1 MLQPVFGDIGIEPRI
16 IYDRRKVQRKDQ
28 PQRQRRQRRRE
39 KEPSILSHQFQ
50 HAENIAR
57 LESSS
62 VWESALWF
70 PIARLAPDLVSTV
83 SNRELT
89 GRRPQHTMNDK
100 PSMAE
105 PVFYD
110 PERARWKRLRRLV
123 DALVAVLSALV
134 IFFVYTTL
142 RDERLPELLFSPQ
155 KRAFKALK
163 ESEKEKAR
171 ERQKKLASR
180 SHRKSKLPASEVKL
194 NQEEGI
200 RAAFYV
206 PWDAAS
212 FSSLRDYS
220 RQIDLLYPD
229 WLHVLTPDGRLQ
241 GVDDQTNTFFDV
253 VQSNRVRSVD
263 DRVMPLLKA
272 EDATM
277 EVFPMVNN
285 FDGTEWVGGITDFLN
300 DPSARAVFRQQ
311 VGVYLSSDRFRGLM
325 VDFEAFPSVG
335 QPGYVALLNELAS
348 DLHARGMKLYVS
360 VPAHNP
366 EFNYA
371 AIAGPAD
378 GVVVMNY
385 DEHYPGAASGPV
397 ASQDW
402 FVDNLKY
409 IVKAIPKEKVICAIA
424 NYGYDWVLKPKKGK
438 IPPDARDH
446 TVSAQEAWLEARD
459 SDEDVTFDDDAL
471 NPHFSYLDEHSLR
484 HDVWF
489 LDAVT
494 ALNHMRAAQTLGIQT
509 FALWRLGGEDRT
521 LWRIWDVPGEA
532 GATDKLRDVPPGQD
546 VDMEGQGEILRIED
560 RPTHGTRDFTIDA
573 GTKLIT
579 DENFQSLPEPYRV
592 ARYGYTPNKVA
603 LTFDDGPDPD
613 WTPKILDALKKEH
626 ASATFFLIGIQ
637 TDKFPGLAERIYREG
652 HAIGNHTFTHPDVSN
667 ISSTQMKVELNLT
680 ERLFASLVGVRVVLM
695 RPPYA
700 IDEEP
705 DTADQVRPL
714 EFAQD
719 LGYIT
724 VGNRIDPNDWSDKP
738 RHHTAEEISTYV
750 LAHLPP
756 CGPNDLRC
764 GNIVLLHDGGGNRAE
779 TLRALP
785 MIIDGIRARG
795 LEVAPVYELLGKT
808 RADVM
813 APLTTRELWAAR
825 LDGLGFWLFEAGI
838 VAITW
843 IFFLG
848 DLLMTGRLLFIG
860 TAAVYDRLQEKIF
873 GRPAEVASYKPKV
886 AVLIPAY
893 NEEKVV
899 ERTVR
904 AALNSNYPNLRVIVI
919 DDGSRDR
926 TLEVAR
932 RAFAREEAAGRVL
945 ILTKPN
951 SGKAEALN
959 YGIEHIGDAELFV
972 GIDADTVIASDAI
985 SRLVPH
991 FINPKVGAIA
1001 GNAKVGNRVNLW
1013 TRWQALEYIT
1023 SQNFERRA
1031 LDVLGAVSVV
1041 PGAIGAW
1048 RVSAVREAGGYQID
1062 TVAEDA
1068 DLTMALLRRG
1078 YRVEYEDMALAYTE
1092 APTSANGL
1100 MRQRFRWSFGI
1111 LQAVYKHSGVFA
1123 RKGALGFVA
1132 LPNIVIFQIL
1142 LPLVSPLIDI
1152 MFAVGAIWY
1161 FIQKHFHP
1169 DSTDPASFHKLVAFF
1184 FVFLV
1189 VDFLASA
1196 LAFAL
1201 ERRRP
1206 DDKED
1211 SWLLTQVWLQRFA
1224 YRQLFSVVLFR
1235 TLKRALE
1242 GRRFAWDK
1250 LERTAA
1256 VKYVP
1261 SENRDSVNVP

>member
-1 MLQPVFGDIGIEPRI
+1 
-16 IYDRRKVQRKDQ
+16 
-28 PQRQRRQRRRE
+28 
-39 KEPSILSHQFQ
+39 
-50 HAENIAR
+50 
-57 LESSS
+57 
-62 VWESALWF
+62 
-70 PIARLAPDLVSTV
+70 
-83 SNRELT
+83 
-89 GRRPQHTMNDK
+89 
-100 PSMAE
+100 MAE

-110 PERARWKRLRRLV
+110 PNRARWKRLRRLV
-123 DALVAVLSALV
+123 DALVAALSALI
-134 IFFVYTTL
+134 IFFVFTTL

-163 ESEKEKAR
+163 ESEKDKAR
-171 ERQKKLASR
+171 DRQKKLALR
-180 SHRKSKLPASEVKL
+180 SHRKSKLPASEVTL
-194 NQEEGI
+194 NQQEGI

-212 FSSLRDYS
+212 FSSLRDFS
-220 RQIDLLYPD
+220 HQIDLLYPD

-241 GVDDQTNTFFDV
+241 AVDDQTNKFYDV
-253 VQSNRVRSVD
+253 LQNSRVRSVD

-272 EDATM
+272 EDSSM

-285 FDGTEWVGGITDFLN
+285 FDGTEWVGAIADFLN
-300 DPSARAVFRQQ
+300 DPAARQVFRQQ
-311 VGVYLSSDRFRGLM
+311 VAAFLASDRFGGLM
-325 VDFEAFPSVG
+325 VDLEAFPAVG
-335 QPGYVALLNELAS
+335 QPGYVALLNELSS
-348 DLHARGMKLYVS
+348 DLHSRGMKLYVS
-360 VPAHNP
+360 VPAHNE

-402 FVDNLKY
+402 FVENLKFA
-409 IVKAIPKEKVICAIA
+409 VSVIPREKLICAIA

-438 IPPDARDH
+438 LPADAKDH
-446 TVSAQEAWLEARD
+446 SVSVQEAWLEARD

-471 NPHFSYLDEHSLR
+471 NPHFSYLDENSLR

-509 FALWRLGGEDRT
+509 FALWKLGGEDRT
-521 LWRIWDVPGEA
+521 LWRVWDIPGDAAAA
-532 GATDKLRDVPPGQD
+532 GKLRSVPPGQD

-560 RPTHGTRDFTIDA
+560 RPTPGTRDLTIDPK
-573 GTKLIT
+573 TKIIT

-592 ARYGYTPNKVA
+592 ARYGYSPNKVV
-603 LTFDDGPDPD
+603 LTFDDGPDPE
-613 WTPKILDALKKEH
+613 WTPKILDVLKREH
-626 ASATFFLIGIQ
+626 ATATFFLIGIQ
-637 TDKFPGLAERIYREG
+637 TDKFSGLAQRIYNEG
-652 HAIGNHTFTHPDVSN
+652 HTIGNHTFTHPDVSN
-667 ISSTQMKVELNLT
+667 ISNTYMKVELNLT
-680 ERLFASLVGVRVVLM
+680 ERLFASLVGVRAMLM

-714 EFAQD
+714 EIPQD
-719 LGYIT
+719 MGYIT

-738 RHHTAEEISTYV
+738 KRHSAEEISAYV

-756 CGPNDLRC
+756 CRVDDLRC

-779 TLRALP
+779 TVRALP
-785 MIIDGIRARG
+785 MIIEGIRAHG
-795 LEVAPVYELLGKT
+795 YEIAPVYDLVGKT

-813 APLTTRELWAAR
+813 APLPTGQRWAAR
-825 LDGLGFWLFEAGI
+825 LDRLGFWLFD
-838 VAITW
+838 VAVMSITV
-843 IFFLG
+843 IFFVG

-860 TAAVYDRLQEKIF
+860 AAAVYDRLAEKIF
-873 GRPAEVASYKPKV
+873 GRPADVASYKPKV

-893 NEEKVV
+893 NEEKVI
-899 ERTVR
+899 ERTIR
-904 AALNSNYPNLRVIVI
+904 AALNSDYQNLRVIVI

-932 RAFAREEAAGRVL
+932 AAFVREEAAGKVL
-945 ILTKPN
+945 ILTKAN
-951 SGKAEALN
+951 AGKAEALN
-959 YGIEHIGDAELFV
+959 YGIEHIEDAELFV
-972 GIDADTVIASDAI
+972 GIDADTIIAHDAI

-1048 RVSAVREAGGYQID
+1048 RVSAVREAGDYQID

-1068 DLTMALLRRG
+1068 DLTMALLRLG

-1092 APTSANGL
+1092 APTDANGL

-1111 LQAVYKHSGVFA
+1111 LQAVYKHRGVFA

-1152 MFAVGAIWY
+1152 MFAFGAIWY

-1184 FVFLV
+1184 FAFLV
-1189 VDFLASA
+1189 IDFLASA

-1206 DDKED
+1206 DDTED
-1211 SWLLTQVWLQRFA
+1211 PWLLSQVWLQRFA
-1224 YRQLFSVVLFR
+1224 YRQLFSVVLFK

-1242 GRRFAWDK
+1242 GRKFAWDK

-1261 SENRDSVNVP
+1261 SENRDQVNVP

>member
-1 MLQPVFGDIGIEPRI
+1 
-16 IYDRRKVQRKDQ
+16 
-28 PQRQRRQRRRE
+28 
-39 KEPSILSHQFQ
+39 
-50 HAENIAR
+50 
-57 LESSS
+57 
-62 VWESALWF
+62 
-70 PIARLAPDLVSTV
+70 
-83 SNRELT
+83 
-89 GRRPQHTMNDK
+89 
-100 PSMAE
+100 MAE

-110 PERARWKRLRRLV
+110 PQRARWKRLRRFV
-123 DALVAVLSALV
+123 DALVAALSAL
-134 IFFVYTTL
+134 ILFFVYTTL

-163 ESEKEKAR
+163 ENEKDKAR
-171 ERQKKLASR
+171 ERLKKLATR
-180 SHRKSKLPASEVKL
+180 SHRKSKLPASEVTL

-212 FSSLRDYS
+212 FSSLRDFS

-229 WLHVLTPDGRLQ
+229 WLHVLTGDGRLQ
-241 GVDDQTNTFFDV
+241 GVDDQTNKFFDV
-253 VQSNRVRSVD
+253 VQNNRVRSVD
-263 DRVMPLLKA
+263 DRVMPFLKT
-272 EDATM
+272 EDTAM

-300 DPSARAVFRQQ
+300 DPAARQVFRKQ
-311 VGVYLSSDRFRGLM
+311 VAMYLSSDRFRGLM
-325 VDFEAFPSVG
+325 VDFEAFPKVG
-335 QPGYVALLNELAS
+335 QPGYVALLSEIS
-348 DLHARGMKLYVS
+348 TDLHARGMKLYVS
-360 VPAHNP
+360 VPAHNE
-366 EFNYA
+366 EFDYA
-371 AIAGPAD
+371 AIAASAD

-385 DEHYPGAASGPV
+385 DQHYPGAASGPV
-397 ASQDW
+397 APQDW
-402 FVDNLKY
+402 FVDNLKFA
-409 IVKAIPKEKVICAIA
+409 VTVIPRDKLICAIA
-424 NYGYDWVLKPKKGK
+424 NYGYDWVLKPKKATL
-438 IPPDARDH
+438 PPDERDH
-446 TVSAQEAWLEARD
+446 SVSVQEAWLAARD

-471 NPHFSYLDEHSLR
+471 NPHFSYLDERSLR

-509 FALWRLGGEDRT
+509 FALWKLGGEDRA
-521 LWRIWDVPGEA
+521 LWRVWDVPGDA
-532 GATDKLRDVPPGQD
+532 GATDKLRDTPPGED

-560 RPTHGTRDFTIDA
+560 RPTHGMRDLTIDPN
-573 GTKLIT
+573 TKLIT

-592 ARYGYTPNKVA
+592 GRYGYSTSKVA

-613 WTPKILDALKKEH
+613 WTPKILDVLKREN
-626 ASATFFLIGIQ
+626 APATFFLIGIQ
-637 TDKFPGLAERIYREG
+637 TDKFSGLAKRIYNEG
-652 HAIGNHTFTHPDVSN
+652 HTIGNHTFTHPDVSN
-667 ISSTQMKVELNLT
+667 ISSTYMKVELNLT
-680 ERLFASLVGVRVVLM
+680 ERLFASLMGIRATLL

-705 DTADQVRPL
+705 DTADQVKPL

-719 LGYIT
+719 MGYIT
-724 VGNRIDPNDWSDKP
+724 VGNRIDPNDWSDKVP
-738 RHHTAEEISTYV
+738 AANGGFRRHTAEEISSYV

-756 CGPNDLRC
+756 CGANDLRC

-779 TLRALP
+779 TVRALP
-785 MIIDGIRARG
+785 AIIEGIRSRG
-795 LEVAPVYELLGKT
+795 LEVAPVYELFGKT

-813 APLTTRELWAAR
+813 APLPTGQRWAAW
-825 LDGLGFWLFEAGI
+825 LDRLGFWLFDAA
-838 VAITW
+838 VMSITW
-843 IFFLG
+843 VFFLG

-860 TAAVYDRLQEKIF
+860 ALAVYDRLQEKIF
-873 GRPAEVASYKPKV
+873 GKPAQVASYRPKV

-893 NEEKVV
+893 NEEKVIV
-899 ERTVR
+899 RTVR

-932 RAFAREEAAGRVL
+932 AAFPKEETSGKVL
-945 ILTKPN
+945 ILTRPN
-951 SGKAEALN
+951 AGKAEALN
-959 YGIEHIGDAELFV
+959 FGIEHIEDAELFV
-972 GIDADTVIASDAI
+972 GIDADTIIANDAI

-1048 RVSAVREAGGYQID
+1048 RVSAVREAGCYQID

-1092 APTSANGL
+1092 APTNANGL

-1152 MFAVGAIWY
+1152 MFAFGAIWY
-1161 FIQKHFHP
+1161 LIQKHFHP

-1189 VDFLASA
+1189 IDFLASA
-1196 LAFAL
+1196 VAFAL

-1211 SWLLTQVWLQRFA
+1211 VWLLSQVWLQRFA
-1224 YRQLFSVVLFR
+1224 YRQLFSVVLFK

-1242 GRRFAWDK
+1242 GRKFAWDK

-1256 VKYVP
+1256 VKRVA
-1261 SENRDSVNVP
+1261 SEDRDPVNVP

>member
-1 MLQPVFGDIGIEPRI
+1 
-16 IYDRRKVQRKDQ
+16 
-28 PQRQRRQRRRE
+28 
-39 KEPSILSHQFQ
+39 
-50 HAENIAR
+50 
-57 LESSS
+57 
-62 VWESALWF
+62 
-70 PIARLAPDLVSTV
+70 
-83 SNRELT
+83 
-89 GRRPQHTMNDK
+89 
-100 PSMAE
+100 MAD

-110 PERARWKRLRRLV
+110 PQRARWKRLRRFV
-123 DALVAVLSALV
+123 DALVLAITALV

-142 RDERLPELLFSPQ
+142 RDEHLPELLFSPQ

-163 ESEKEKAR
+163 ESEKQKAR
-171 ERQKKLASR
+171 DRQKKLANR

-200 RAAFYV
+200 RAAFYA

-241 GVDDQTNTFFDV
+241 AVDDQTNKFFDV
-253 VQSNRVRSVD
+253 VQNNHARSVD
-263 DRVMPLLKA
+263 DRVMPLLKT
-272 EDATM
+272 EDPAM

-285 FDGTEWVGGITDFLN
+285 FDGAEWVGGITDFLN
-300 DPSARAVFRQQ
+300 NPEARSAFRQQ
-311 VGVYLSSDRFRGLM
+311 VGTFLASDRFRGLM

-335 QPGYVALLNELAS
+335 QPGYVALLNELSS
-348 DLHARGMKLYVS
+348 DLHAHGMKLYVS

-371 AIAGPAD
+371 GIAAAAD
-378 GVVVMNY
+378 GVVIMNY
-385 DEHYPGAASGPV
+385 DEHYPGAPGGPV

-402 FVDNLKY
+402 FVDNLKFAL
-409 IVKAIPKEKVICAIA
+409 KSIPREKIICAIA
-424 NYGYDWVLKPKKGK
+424 NYGYDWVLKPKKGNL
-438 IPPDARDH
+438 PPDAKDH
-446 TVSAQEAWLEARD
+446 SVSVQEAWLEARD
-459 SDEDVTFDDDAL
+459 SDVDVSFDDDAM
-471 NPHFSYLDEHSLR
+471 NPHFSYLDERSLQ

-494 ALNHMRAAQTLGIQT
+494 ALNHMRAAQVLGIQT
-509 FALWRLGGEDRT
+509 FALWKLGGEDRT
-521 LWRIWDVPGEA
+521 IWKVWDVPGDPTSVA
-532 GATDKLRDVPPGQD
+532 KLRSVPPGQD

-560 RPTHGTRDFTIDA
+560 KPTPGVRDLTLDA
-573 GTKLIT
+573 DTKLIT
-579 DENFQSLPEPYRV
+579 DEVFQSLPEPYRV
-592 ARYGYTPNKVA
+592 GRYGYSPNKVA
-603 LTFDDGPDPD
+603 LTFDDGPDPE
-613 WTPKILDALKKEH
+613 WTPKILDVLKQEH
-626 ASATFFLIGIQ
+626 ATATFFLIGIQ
-637 TDKFPGLAERIYREG
+637 ADKFSGLTQRIYREG
-652 HAIGNHTFTHPDVSN
+652 HTIGNHTFTHPDVSN
-667 ISSTQMKVELNLT
+667 ISSTQFKVELNLT
-680 ERLFASLVGVRVVLM
+680 ERLFASLVGVRATLL

-714 EFAQD
+714 EFAQE

-724 VGNRIDPNDWSDKP
+724 VGNRIDPNDWNDKP
-738 RHHTAEEISTYV
+738 RRFTAEEISASV
-750 LAHLPP
+750 LKHLPP
-756 CGPNDLRC
+756 CGVNDLRC
-764 GNIVLLHDGGGNRAE
+764 GNIVLMHDGGGNRAE
-779 TLRALP
+779 TVRALP
-785 MIIDGIRARG
+785 MIIEGIRARG
-795 LEVAPVYELLGKT
+795 YEVAPVYELLGKT

-813 APLTTRELWAAR
+813 APLPTSQRWAAR
-825 LDGLGFWLFEAGI
+825 FDRLGFWLFD
-838 VAITW
+838 VALMSITL

-860 TAAVYDRLQEKIF
+860 AAAIYDRLQEKIF

-893 NEEKVV
+893 NEEKVIV
-899 ERTVR
+899 RTVR

-932 RAFAREEAAGRVL
+932 AAFAREEAAGKVL
-945 ILTKPN
+945 ILTRPN
-951 SGKAEALN
+951 AGKAEALN
-959 YGIEHIGDAELFV
+959 YGIEHIEDAELFV
-972 GIDADTVIASDAI
+972 GIDADTIIANDAI

-1048 RVSAVREAGGYQID
+1048 RVSAVRDAGGYQID

-1092 APTSANGL
+1092 APTNANGL

-1111 LQAVYKHSGVFA
+1111 LQAVYKHSKVFA

-1211 SWLLTQVWLQRFA
+1211 IWLLSQVWLQRFA
-1224 YRQLFSVVLFR
+1224 YRQLFSVVLFK

-1256 VKYVP
+1256 VKRVA
-1261 SENRDSVNVP
+1261 SEDRESVNVP

>member
-1 MLQPVFGDIGIEPRI
+1 MP
-16 IYDRRKVQRKDQ
+16 
-28 PQRQRRQRRRE
+28 
-39 KEPSILSHQFQ
+39 
-50 HAENIAR
+50 
-57 LESSS
+57 
-62 VWESALWF
+62 
-70 PIARLAPDLVSTV
+70 
-83 SNRELT
+83 
-89 GRRPQHTMNDK
+89 
-100 PSMAE
+100 E

-110 PERARWKRLRRLV
+110 PQRARWKRLRRLV
-123 DALVAVLSALV
+123 DAVVAALSALI

-171 ERQKKLASR
+171 ERLKKLASR
-180 SHRKSKLPASEVKL
+180 SHRKSKLAASEVKL

-212 FSSLRDYS
+212 FSSLRDFS

-241 GVDDQTNTFFDV
+241 AVDDQTNKFFDV
-253 VQSNRVRSVD
+253 VHNNHLRSVD
-263 DRVMPLLKA
+263 DRVMPLLRA
-272 EDATM
+272 EDNSM

-285 FDGTEWVGGITDFLN
+285 FDGTEWVGQITDFLN
-300 DPSARAVFRQQ
+300 SPSARQHFREQ
-311 VGVYLSSDRFRGLM
+311 VTMFLSSDHFRGLM
-325 VDFEAFPSVG
+325 VDFEAFPKIG
-335 QPGYVALLNELAS
+335 QPGYVALLNELSS

-360 VPAHNP
+360 VPAHNE
-366 EFNYA
+366 EFDYP
-371 AIAGPAD
+371 AIAAPAD

-402 FVDNLKY
+402 FADNLKFA
-409 IVKAIPKEKVICAIA
+409 VTVIPREKLICAIA
-424 NYGYDWVLKPKKGK
+424 NYGYDWVLKPKNGK
-438 IPPDARDH
+438 LPPDEKDH
-446 TVSAQEAWLEARD
+446 SVSVQEAWLAARD
-459 SDEDVTFDDDAL
+459 SEEDVTYDDDAL
-471 NPHFSYLDEHSLR
+471 NPHFSYLDERSLR

-494 ALNHMRAAQTLGIQT
+494 GLNHMRAAQTLGIET
-509 FALWRLGGEDRT
+509 FALWRLGGEDRSI
-521 LWRIWDVPGEA
+521 WRVWDMPGDA
-532 GATDKLRDVPPGQD
+532 GASDKLRSVPPGQD

-560 RPTHGTRDFTIDA
+560 RPTPGSRDLTIDPK
-573 GTKLIT
+573 TKLIT
-579 DENFQSLPEPYRV
+579 DENFQSMPEPYRV
-592 ARYGYTPNKVA
+592 GRYGYSPNKVA

-613 WTPKILDALKKEH
+613 WTPKILDVLKREH
-626 ASATFFLIGIQ
+626 APATFFLIGIQ
-637 TDKFPGLAERIYREG
+637 TDTFSGLAKRIYNEG
-652 HAIGNHTFTHPDVSN
+652 HTIGNHTFTHPDVSN
-667 ISSTQMKVELNLT
+667 ISNRHMKVELNLT
-680 ERLFASLVGVRVVLM
+680 ERLFASLVGVRATLL

-705 DTADQVRPL
+705 DTGDQVRPL
-714 EFAQD
+714 ELAQD
-719 LGYIT
+719 MGYTT
-724 VGNRIDPNDWSDKP
+724 VGNRIDPNDWSSNP
-738 RHHTAEEISTYV
+738 RHSAEQISSYV
-750 LAHLPP
+750 LTHLPP
-756 CGPNDLRC
+756 CGANDLRC

-779 TLRALP
+779 TVRALP
-785 MIIDGIRARG
+785 MIIEGIRARG
-795 LEVAPVYELLGKT
+795 YEIAPVYELLGKT

-813 APLTTRELWAAR
+813 SPLPTGQRWAAR
-825 LDGLGFWLFEAGI
+825 LDRLSFWLFDAA
-838 VAITW
+838 VMSITW

-860 TAAVYDRLQEKIF
+860 AAAVYDRVQEKIF
-873 GRPAEVASYKPKV
+873 GKPAEVASYKPKV
-886 AVLIPAY
+886 AVLIPAF
-893 NEEKVV
+893 NEEKVI

-919 DDGSRDR
+919 DDGSKDR

-932 RAFAREEAAGRVL
+932 RAFIAEEAAGKVL
-945 ILTKPN
+945 ILTKAN
-951 SGKAEALN
+951 AGKAEALN
-959 YGIEHIGDAELFV
+959 YGIEHIQDAELFV
-972 GIDADTVIASDAI
+972 GIDADTIIAGDAI
-985 SRLVPH
+985 GRLVPH
-991 FINPKVGAIA
+991 FVNPKVGAIA

-1048 RVSAVREAGGYQID
+1048 RVSAVKEAGGYQLD

-1092 APTSANGL
+1092 APTNANGL

-1111 LQAVYKHSGVFA
+1111 LQAVYKHRGVFA

-1152 MFAVGAIWY
+1152 MFAFGALWY
-1161 FIQKHFHP
+1161 LVQKYFHP

-1184 FVFLV
+1184 FAFLV
-1189 VDFLASA
+1189 IDFLASA

-1211 SWLLTQVWLQRFA
+1211 AWLLSQVWLQRFA

-1261 SENRDSVNVP
+1261 SENRDQVKVP

>member
-1 MLQPVFGDIGIEPRI
+1 
-16 IYDRRKVQRKDQ
+16 
-28 PQRQRRQRRRE
+28 
-39 KEPSILSHQFQ
+39 
-50 HAENIAR
+50 
-57 LESSS
+57 
-62 VWESALWF
+62 
-70 PIARLAPDLVSTV
+70 
-83 SNRELT
+83 
-89 GRRPQHTMNDK
+89 
-100 PSMAE
+100 MAE

-110 PERARWKRLRRLV
+110 PRRARWKRLRRLTDV
-123 DALVAVLSALV
+123 VVAALSALV

-142 RDERLPELLFSPQ
+142 RDEHLPELLFSPQ

-163 ESEKEKAR
+163 ESEQQKAR
-171 ERQKKLASR
+171 DRQKKLALR
-180 SHRKSKLPASEVKL
+180 SHRKSKLSPSEVKL
-194 NQEEGI
+194 NEEEGI

-212 FSSLRDYS
+212 FSSLRDFS

-241 GVDDQTNTFFDV
+241 AVDDQTNKFFDV
-253 VQSNRVRSVD
+253 VQNSRARTVD
-263 DRVMPLLKA
+263 DRVMPMLKA
-272 EDATM
+272 ENNPM

-285 FDGTEWVGGITDFLN
+285 FDGTDWVAGIGAFLN
-300 DPSARAVFRQQ
+300 DPAARARFRQQ
-311 VGVYLSSDRFRGLM
+311 VQLYLASDSFRGLM
-325 VDFEAFPSVG
+325 VDFESFPKAA
-335 QPGYVALLNELAS
+335 QPGYVALLNELSA
-348 DLHARGMKLYVS
+348 DLHAKGLKLYVS
-360 VPAHNP
+360 VPAHNE
-366 EFNYA
+366 EFDYP
-371 AIAGPAD
+371 AIAAPVD

-402 FVDNLKY
+402 FVENLNFA
-409 IVKAIPKEKVICAIA
+409 VKAIPREKLICAIA

-438 IPPDARDH
+438 LPADAKDH
-446 TVSAQEAWLEARD
+446 GVSVQEAWLEARD

-471 NPHFSYLDEHSLR
+471 NPHFSYLDERSLR

-521 LWRIWDVPGEA
+521 IWRIWDIPGDA
-532 GATDKLRDVPPGQD
+532 AAAAKLRDVPPGQD

-560 RPTHGTRDFTIDA
+560 RPTPGTRDLTIDPNS
-573 GTKLIT
+573 KLIT

-592 ARYGYTPNKVA
+592 GRYGYSSNKVA
-603 LTFDDGPDPD
+603 LTFDDGPDPE
-613 WTPKILDALKKEH
+613 WTPKILDVLKRENAK
-626 ASATFFLIGIQ
+626 ATFFLIGIQ
-637 TDKFPGLAERIYREG
+637 TDRFSGIAKRIYDEG
-652 HAIGNHTFTHPDVSN
+652 HTIGNHTFTHPDVSN
-667 ISSTQMKVELNLT
+667 ISNKHMKVELNLT
-680 ERLFASLVGVRVVLM
+680 ERLFASLVGVRATLM

-714 EFAQD
+714 EIAQD
-719 LGYIT
+719 MGYTT
-724 VGNRIDPNDWSDKP
+724 VGNRIDPNDWTDKP
-738 RHHTAEEISTYV
+738 RRHSAEELSAYV

-756 CGPNDLRC
+756 CGANDLRC

-779 TLRALP
+779 TVRALP

-795 LEVAPVYELLGKT
+795 YEVAPVYELLGKT
-808 RADVM
+808 QADVM
-813 APLTTRELWAAR
+813 APLPTGQRWAAR
-825 LDGLGFWLFEAGI
+825 LDRLSFWLFDAAVI
-838 VAITW
+838 SIAW
-843 IFFLG
+843 IFFIG
-848 DLLMTGRLLFIG
+848 DILMTGRLVFIG
-860 TAAVYDRLQEKIF
+860 AAAVFDRLQEKIF
-873 GRPAEVASYKPKV
+873 GKPAEIASYRPKV

-893 NEEKVV
+893 NEEKVI

-926 TLEVAR
+926 TLDVAR
-932 RAFAREEAAGRVL
+932 AAFTREEAEGRVL

-951 SGKAEALN
+951 AGKAEALN
-959 YGIEHIGDAELFV
+959 FGIEHILDAELFV
-972 GIDADTVIASDAI
+972 GIDADTIIAHDAV

-1048 RVSAVREAGGYQID
+1048 RVSAVREAGCYQTD

-1092 APTSANGL
+1092 APTNANGL

-1111 LQAVYKHSGVFA
+1111 LQAVYKHRGVLA

-1152 MFAVGAIWY
+1152 MFAFGAIWY

-1184 FVFLV
+1184 FAFLV
-1189 VDFLASA
+1189 IDFLASA

-1211 SWLLTQVWLQRFA
+1211 PWLLSQVWLQRFA
-1224 YRQLFSVVLFR
+1224 YRQLFSVVLFK

-1242 GRRFAWDK
+1242 GRKFAWDK

-1261 SENRDSVNVP
+1261 TESRDSVAQ

>member
-1 MLQPVFGDIGIEPRI
+1 MPEPI
-16 IYDRRKVQRKDQ
+16 
-28 PQRQRRQRRRE
+28 
-39 KEPSILSHQFQ
+39 
-50 HAENIAR
+50 
-57 LESSS
+57 
-62 VWESALWF
+62 
-70 PIARLAPDLVSTV
+70 
-83 SNRELT
+83 
-89 GRRPQHTMNDK
+89 
-100 PSMAE
+100 
-105 PVFYD
+105 FYD
-110 PERARWKRLRRLV
+110 PRRARWKRLRRLV
-123 DALVAVLSALV
+123 DTMVAALSALI

-163 ESEKEKAR
+163 ENEKEKAR

-180 SHRKSKLPASEVKL
+180 SHRKSKLAASEVKL

-229 WLHVLTPDGRLQ
+229 WLHVLTPDGQLQ
-241 GVDDQTNTFFDV
+241 GVDDQTNKFFDV
-253 VQSNRVRSVD
+253 VQNSRVRPVD
-263 DRVMPLLKA
+263 DRVMPFLKD
-272 EDATM
+272 EDPAM

-285 FDGTEWVGGITDFLN
+285 FDGAEWVQGITDFLN
-300 DPSARAVFRQQ
+300 NPSARALFRQQ
-311 VGVYLSSDRFRGLM
+311 VGMFLSSDRFHGLM
-325 VDFEAFPSVG
+325 VDFEAFPKVG
-335 QPGYVALLNELAS
+335 QPGYIALLNELS
-348 DLHARGMKLYVS
+348 QDLHARGMKLYVS
-360 VPAHNP
+360 VPAHNE
-366 EFNYA
+366 EFDYS
-371 AIAGPAD
+371 AIAAPAD

-385 DEHYPGAASGPV
+385 DEHYPGASSGPV

-402 FVDNLKY
+402 FVENLNFA
-409 IVKAIPKEKVICAIA
+409 VKVIPREKIICAIA
-424 NYGYDWVLKPKKGK
+424 NYGYDWVLKPKNKK
-438 IPPDARDH
+438 LPPDARDH
-446 TVSAQEAWLEARD
+446 SVSVQEAWLAARD

-471 NPHFSYLDEHSLR
+471 NPHFSYLDESSLR

-489 LDAVT
+489 LDGVT

-509 FALWRLGGEDRT
+509 FALWRLGGEDRS
-521 LWRIWDVPGEA
+521 LWRVWDMPGDA
-532 GATDKLRDVPPGQD
+532 GAADKLRDVPPGQD
-546 VDMEGQGEILRIED
+546 VDMEGQGEILRIEE
-560 RPTHGTRDFTIDA
+560 RPTHGTRDLTIDA
-573 GTKLIT
+573 NTKLIT
-579 DENFQSLPEPYRV
+579 DENFQTSPEPYRV
-592 ARYGYTPNKVA
+592 ARYGYSRDKVV
-603 LTFDDGPDPD
+603 LTFDDGPDPE
-613 WTPKILDALKKEH
+613 WTPKILDVLNREH
-626 ASATFFLIGIQ
+626 APATFFLIGIQ
-637 TDKFPGLAERIYREG
+637 TDRFSGLAKRIYNEG
-652 HAIGNHTFTHPDVSN
+652 HTIGNHTFTHPDVSN
-667 ISSTQMKVELNLT
+667 ISNQHMKVELNLT
-680 ERLFASLVGVRVVLM
+680 ERLFASLVGVQAKLL

-714 EFAQD
+714 EFAQE

-724 VGNRIDPNDWSDKP
+724 VGNRIDPNDWSDRP
-738 RHHTAEEISTYV
+738 RRHTAEEITAYV

-779 TLRALP
+779 TVRALP

-795 LEVAPVYELLGKT
+795 LEIAPVYDLLGKS

-813 APLTTRELWAAR
+813 APLPTSQRWAAG
-825 LDGLGFWLFEAGI
+825 LDRLGFWLFDASVVG
-838 VAITW
+838 ITW

-848 DLLMTGRLLFIG
+848 DILMTGRLLFIG
-860 TAAVYDRLQEKIF
+860 AAAVYDRLQEKIL
-873 GRPAEVASYKPKV
+873 GKPAEVASYRPKA

-893 NEEKVV
+893 NEEKVI

-904 AALNSNYPNLRVIVI
+904 AALNSDYSNLRVIVI

-932 RAFAREEAAGRVL
+932 RAFAREEAQGKVL
-945 ILTKPN
+945 ILTKAN
-951 SGKAEALN
+951 GGKAAALN
-959 YGIEHIGDAELFV
+959 YGIEHIQDAELFV
-972 GIDADTVIASDAI
+972 GIDADTIIAGDAI

-1048 RVSAVREAGGYQID
+1048 RVSAVRDAGGYQLD

-1092 APTSANGL
+1092 APTNANGL

-1152 MFAVGAIWY
+1152 MFAVGAVWY

-1169 DSTDPASFHKLVAFF
+1169 DSTDPASFHKLLAFF

-1201 ERRRP
+1201 ERRSP

-1211 SWLLTQVWLQRFA
+1211 TWLLSQVWLQRFA
-1224 YRQLFSVVLFR
+1224 YRQLFSVVLFK

-1256 VKYVP
+1256 VRYVA